1 LPPERS
7 SRKWYSSGCHLLK
20 TFWGWRDEQLAD
32 GTVIW
37 RLPGQQ
43 TRITTPGSALLFPTL
58 MAPTPPRHRFG
69 HPQTTCTPD
78 AQRTAMMPKR
88 RRTRAQNKARVIAAE
103 RAHNRAERRARH
115 SAILDSPR
123 ADNDADPPPF

>member
-1 LPPERS
+1 
-7 SRKWYSSGCHLLK
+7 
-20 TFWGWRDEQLAD
+20 
-32 GTVIW
+32 
-37 RLPGQQ
+37 
-43 TRITTPGSALLFPTL
+43 
-58 MAPTPPRHRFG
+58 
-69 HPQTTCTPD
+69 
-78 AQRTAMMPKR
+78 MMPKR